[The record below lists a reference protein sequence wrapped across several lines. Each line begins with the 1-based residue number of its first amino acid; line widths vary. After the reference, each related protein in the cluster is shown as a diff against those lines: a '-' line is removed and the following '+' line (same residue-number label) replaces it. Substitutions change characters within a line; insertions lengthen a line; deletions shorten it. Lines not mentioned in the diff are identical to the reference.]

1 MVFSIKT
8 LSVVHFPSLMVTK
21 NKNNTYTV
29 VGGIINKDRNIYII
43 NDGRRVGVLGEML
56 TKYSFFSSENK
67 VVYGA
72 VINPS
77 DHSGQKFFDSE
88 IASSHID
95 VITYMRNAYGNRP
108 LDFKKRGIANRGKQ
122 SVDQYMYRGMPFKD
136 QDGRIYYATARDI
149 GNYSAGYVAGTAGQG
164 WVASRKAFDALESLQ
179 QRIPSKEAM
188 VSQFAEKAG
197 HNRGIKVYWQE
208 QHDVQRI
215 LQQGREH
222 TWKRISDFFKS
233 VFK

>member
-21 NKNNTYTV
+21 NKKNTYTV

-122 SVDQYMYRGMPFKD
+122 SVDQYIREFGIRK
-136 QDGRIYYATARDI
+136 GLKKLVISSKIRIFI
-149 GNYSAGYVAGTAGQG
+149 GENQ
-164 WVASRKAFDALESLQ
+164 
-179 QRIPSKEAM
+179 
-188 VSQFAEKAG
+188 
-197 HNRGIKVYWQE
+197 
-208 QHDVQRI
+208 
-215 LQQGREH
+215 
-222 TWKRISDFFKS
+222 
-233 VFK
+233 